1 MEKNSDSHSD
11 GKHSK
16 LSFSLN
22 FSFSTLRCFSSIF
35 SKCVKKFDTSPFLCP
50 GAISVSCTARSPPPN
65 DLHFFSSCSFYRFSL
80 WRLLCVNSSNM
91 VKVGII
97 GGSGLED
104 PNILLNPTAISI
116 DTPYG
121 QPSDHLI
128 QGTINGVECVLL
140 ARHGRK
146 HDIMP
151 GNVNYRAN
159 LWALYSLGVDVII
172 ASTACG
178 SLKEEVAP
186 GHLLFPDSVFDRTN
200 SRKATFFDG
209 TFSGAPGVSHI
220 QAHPTYNEKL
230 RQVLIST
237 AEKCKLVHHRTGF
250 GVCIE
255 GPRFS
260 TKAESMVFKSWGA
273 SLVNMTMMP
282 ECILAKELGIPYA
295 TTALVTDY
303 DCWKDEDQV
312 TAASVM
318 KVFAANVEK
327 AKTLFIEAV
336 AEIGKIDW
344 SAEIL
349 QTKTAA
355 RQSIMISP
363 DVEVEFLKVPK
374 T

>member
-1 MEKNSDSHSD
+1 
-11 GKHSK
+11 
-16 LSFSLN
+16 
-22 FSFSTLRCFSSIF
+22 
-35 SKCVKKFDTSPFLCP
+35 
-50 GAISVSCTARSPPPN
+50 
-65 DLHFFSSCSFYRFSL
+65 
-80 WRLLCVNSSNM
+80 M

-104 PNILLNPTAISI
+104 PNILHEPKLVSVL
-116 DTPYG
+116 TPYG
-121 QPSDHLI
+121 APSDDLLE
-128 QGTINGVECVLL
+128 GTINGVECVLL

-159 LWALYSLGVDVII
+159 LWALYSRGVDVII

-178 SLKEEVAP
+178 SLQEHVEP

-200 SRKATFFDG
+200 GRASSFFDG
-209 TFSGAPGVSHI
+209 SNPGAPGVCHI
-220 QAHPTYNEKL
+220 QGHPTYNEKL

-237 AEKCKLVHHRTGF
+237 AERCQLVHHRTGF

-260 TKAESMVFKSWGA
+260 TRTESNVFRSWGA

-303 DCWKDEDQV
+303 DCWKEEEQV
-312 TAASVM
+312 TASSVM
-318 KVFAANVEK
+318 QVFAANVEK
-327 AKTLFIEAV
+327 AKKLFVEAV
-336 AEIGKIDW
+336 GEIGKVDW
-344 SAEIL
+344 SDEIRKMKK
-349 QTKTAA
+349 QA
-355 RQSIMISP
+355 RESLMISP
-363 DVEVEFLKVPK
+363 DVVVPFLTVTADVAGKQ
-374 T
+374 